1 MVQLLPF
8 LLPKQNE
15 TPSVATTLGVLIWR
29 PWRDSNPQPLA
40 PEKKDAFSIYIRID
54 VIRRSNDKYSPFI
67 FHLATPQCT
76 TVAPVIAPFQKGW
89 GVQL

>member
-40 PEKKDAFSIYIRID
+40 PEASALSIELQGQ
-54 VIRRSNDKYSPFI
+54 N
-67 FHLATPQCT
+67 ANT
-76 TVAPVIAPFQKGW
+76 
-89 GVQL
+89 